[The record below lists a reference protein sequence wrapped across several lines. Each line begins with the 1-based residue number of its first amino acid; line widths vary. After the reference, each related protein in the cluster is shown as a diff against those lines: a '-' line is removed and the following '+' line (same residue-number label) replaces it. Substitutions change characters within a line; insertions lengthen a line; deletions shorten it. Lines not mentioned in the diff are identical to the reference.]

1 MERYMIM
8 LHVEYR
14 NIRGIHRPA
23 AIFPIAQG
31 RKVDLWLRETSQLL
45 VHLAA

>member
-23 AIFPIAQG
+23 AIFPTARG
-31 RKVDLWLRETSQLL
+31 RKVDLWVRETSQLL